1 MIPGALLAL
10 VLTSS
15 AATDRPLTA
24 PEATCLGDV
33 LYLEEQLALCEASEK
48 GLLRRLELRRAPAP
62 AVPVAQPLAP
72 AVPVAQPPAPEASTG
87 YALGTVIGWAGAALA
102 VGVLAGV
109 GVALAEGAP

>member
-1 MIPGALLAL
+1 MIPAALLAL

-15 AATDRPLTA
+15 AATDRPLTS

-33 LYLEEQLALCEASEK
+33 LYLEEQLDLCEASEK
-48 GLLRRLELRRAPAP
+48 GLLRRLDLRRAPAP
-62 AVPVAQPLAP
+62 AVPVAQPT
-72 AVPVAQPPAPEASTG
+72 APEASTG

-109 GVALAEGAP
+109 GVALAAGVP

>member
-33 LYLEEQLALCEASEK
+33 LYLEEQLALCEASER
-48 GLLRRLELRRAPAP
+48 GLQRRLELRRAP
-62 AVPVAQPLAP
+62 AP

-109 GVALAEGAP
+109 GVALAAGAP